1 MFKKITEVNPLFLI
15 MGMFSLVIAVSAYQN
30 QFSFGEMVVLIIMAS
45 SLMLAVHYGSVVI
58 KILMSFIAVLYFISL
73 YTQTVTEIYG
83 SITEP
88 FLFSL
93 SQIFIFLAFSYR
105 KSQYSLRS
113 RPLWT
118 AILAIFL
125 ATIKISLIISGF
137 SLLATEIAS
146 FVLLAMFILL
156 WAFTIDRFKRTR
168 IFPPKV
174 SGEFDLGDFHVVE
187 IKNGLDSDSMKWK
200 GLDFNKFNNNSLP
213 YIFTNLLSLHEDK
226 RTLVLW
232 DTSSDLKKNK
242 KLDVY
247 FNKAKSID
255 YLYIVSKDRR
265 YLEESIKELTRDK
278 RNK

>member
-30 QFSFGEMVVLIIMAS
+30 KFSFGEMAILIVMS
-45 SLMLAVHYGSVVI
+45 GCLMLAVHYGTVVI
-58 KILMSFIAVLYFISL
+58 KILMSFITVLYFISL

-83 SITEP
+83 YITEP

-137 SLLATEIAS
+137 SLLATEVIS
-146 FVLLAMFILL
+146 FVLLAIFILI
-156 WAFTIDRFKRTR
+156 WAFSIDKNRKTKISPPEIKR
-168 IFPPKV
+168 
-174 SGEFDLGDFHVVE
+174 EFDLEEFHVIE
-187 IKNGLDSDSMKWK
+187 IG
-200 GLDFNKFNNNSLP
+200 NKFDYESLKWQGINYNKKNENSNP
-213 YIFTNLLSLHEDK
+213 YIFTKLSDCHEK
-226 RTLVLW
+226 GQTLVLW
-232 DTSSDLKKNK
+232 STNSNFNEKKI
-242 KLDVY
+242 LDIY
-247 FNKAKSID
+247 FNKAKSIN
-255 YLYIVSKDRR
+255 YIYISSKDEH
-265 YLEESIKELTRDK
+265 YLEKTLEEFKSKK
-278 RNK
+278 